1 MGFGPGALEKV
12 AGIVGW
18 LDTYKGKKIFL
29 TGHTGFK
36 GSWLSQWLLH
46 LGAEVVGYSK
56 DIPTNPSLFETLGL
70 SKNLQDLRGDI
81 RDQAALE
88 KALQEAKPDVV
99 FHLAAQA
106 LVRPSYENPLD
117 TFEENTMGTARV
129 LEAVRR
135 NGNIPA
141 LVVVT
146 TDKVYE
152 NAGEDYA
159 FRETDPLGGHDPYSA
174 SKAAAEIVFSSYAR
188 SFFQTGTR
196 LCSARAGN
204 VIGGGDWAK
213 DRLVPDCI
221 RSWSQG
227 RPVEIRN
234 SAHTRPW
241 EHVLEPLG
249 GYLLL
254 GHRLLQQPERVH
266 GEAFNFGPSGETDRN
281 VLQLVT
287 EMERFWPGSSHRVA
301 AGAKDGRK
309 EASALRLDCERA
321 ASRLRWAPRASF
333 AETVEWTVSWYQRYF
348 RAPVEMQEFTL
359 SQIKAFEG
367 RL

>member
-1 MGFGPGALEKV
+1 M
-12 AGIVGW
+12 GW

-36 GSWLSQWLLH
+36 GSWLSLWLLE
-46 LGAEVVGYSK
+46 LGAEIVGYSK
-56 DIPTNPSLFETLGL
+56 DIPTNPSLFETLSL

-81 RDQAALE
+81 RDQSSLE
-88 KALQEAKPDVV
+88 KALNDARPDIV

-135 NGNIPA
+135 NGKIPA

-152 NAGEDYA
+152 NAGQDYA
-159 FRETDPLGGHDPYSA
+159 FRESDLLGGHDPYSA
-174 SKAAAEIVFSSYAR
+174 SKAAAEIVYSSYAR
-188 SFFQTGTR
+188 SFFQSGTR

-221 RSWSQG
+221 KAWEVG
-227 RPVEIRN
+227 KAVEIRN
-234 SAHTRPW
+234 PGYTRPW

-254 GHRLLQQPERVH
+254 GHRLLTQPEGVH
-266 GEAFNFGPSGETDRN
+266 GESFNFGPSGEGDRTT
-281 VLQLVT
+281 LTLV
-287 EMERFWPGSSHRVA
+287 EWMAKRWPGA
-301 AGAKDGRK
+301 AHGIQPSQDSGKK
-309 EASALRLDCERA
+309 EASALKLNCEKAAERLGWEPT
-321 ASRLRWAPRASF
+321 LSF
-333 AETVEWTVSWYQRYF
+333 EETVAWTVDWYLRNSQKGNSR
-348 RAPVEMQEFTL
+348 QFTQN
-359 SQIKAFEG
+359 QIRDFEAKM
-367 RL
+367 R